1 MDPTFLILA
10 AGLGTRMKSKMAKV
24 LHRAGGLALVEHVV
38 RAALGV
44 TSPANIVVVLGYQA
58 DKVRMALERYGV
70 RFVLQAEPKG
80 TGHAVLC
87 CRDLVTHHAGP
98 VVVAYGD
105 CPLLTSATFRSL
117 IEQQRQSGKA
127 ATLITTGLDDPTGY
141 GRVVIDAEGNVE
153 AIVEQKA
160 ATAEQLRIQTINSGI
175 YCFRSDLLW
184 KHIGHVQPNAASGE
198 YYLTDLPE
206 IFARHGHKVGA
217 WHLEDSTQLLGIN
230 TRVELAAA
238 DRILRDRKNTAL
250 MLAGVT
256 IEKPETVI
264 IDPDVEIGNDTTVE
278 AFARILG
285 NSRIGSDCRIGAC
298 SVISNTE
305 LAGSVEI
312 HPFTHIDSAK
322 VESGASV
329 GPFGRLRPNAY
340 VEAGAR
346 VGNFVE
352 LKNTRLGAGSSASHL
367 AYLGDS
373 QIGQD
378 VNIGAGTITCNYDG
392 VKKHRTVIGK
402 HSFVGSNSTLVA
414 PVEIGEDAYIAA
426 GSVIT
431 DPVPDETLAL
441 GRSRQVIKEGWV
453 AKRKAKLKAST

>member
-44 TSPANIVVVLGYQA
+44 ASPAKIVVVLGHQA
-58 DKVRMALERYGV
+58 DRVRVVLERYGV
-70 RFVLQAEPKG
+70 QFAYQAEPRG

-87 CRDLVTHHAGP
+87 CRETVQGDPGP
-98 VVVAYGD
+98 LVVAYGD
-105 CPLLTSATFRSL
+105 CPLLTSATFGSL
-117 IEQQRQSGKA
+117 IEQQVRSGKA
-127 ATLITTGLDDPTGY
+127 ATLITTRLDDPTGY
-141 GRVVIDAEGNVE
+141 GRVVLDRFGDVE

-160 ATAEQLRIQTINSGI
+160 ATQEQLGIQTINSGI

-184 KHIGHVQPNAASGE
+184 KHISEIQPNAVSGE

-206 IFARHGHKVGA
+206 IFARHGHKVGP
-217 WHLEDSTQLLGIN
+217 WHLEDSSQLLGIN

-238 DRILRDRKNTAL
+238 DRILRERKNTVL

-264 IDPDVEIGNDTTVE
+264 VDPDVGIGNDTIIE
-278 AFARILG
+278 ASARILG
-285 NSRIGSDCRIGAC
+285 TSRIGSDCRIGAC
-298 SVISNTE
+298 SVISNSE
-305 LAGSVEI
+305 IADSVEI
-312 HPFTHIDSAK
+312 HPFTHIESAR
-322 VESGASV
+322 VETGASV
-329 GPFGRLRPNAY
+329 GPFGRLRPNAH
-340 VEAGAR
+340 VEGGAH

-373 QIGQD
+373 EIGEH

-392 VKKHRTVIGK
+392 VKKHRTAIGK
-402 HSFVGSNSTLVA
+402 NSFIGSNSTLVA
-414 PVEIGEDAYIAA
+414 PIEIGESAYIAA

-431 DPVPDETLAL
+431 DPVPSETLAL
-441 GRSRQVIKEGWV
+441 GRSRQVVKEGWV
-453 AKRKAKLKAST
+453 AKRKARLKAST